1 MDDATFAKQLARAR
15 KTNARRDQY
24 ERKSGFAA
32 VTDCAPWQIVA
43 TARMA
48 LMAGIQ
54 VHDESCLFEAYAML
68 EDVERQLIPAEL
80 RKESGWPTN

>member
-1 MDDATFAKQLARAR
+1 MAAQMDDATFAKHLARAR

-32 VTDCAPWQIVA
+32 ASDCEPWLIIA

-48 LMAGIQ
+48 IQAGIK
-54 VHDESCLFEAYAML
+54 VPDLPCLFEAYAML
-68 EDVERQLIPAEL
+68 EDVERLLTPVGT
-80 RKESGWPTN
+80 RKES